1 MKTRDTIM
9 LSGALFI
16 GAALMAAPTHL
27 WSATTAEKAGEK
39 AEKAADRA
47 EKAAD
52 RAEDAVKA
60 APKDDHSNKTGTT
73 KEPIKDSWLTAKTK
87 IALVADGRVKGR
99 QINVETK
106 KGVVM
111 LRGKVDTDE
120 AKTAAEETAKAI
132 DGVKSVKNELQ
143 VVAPAKRDVVE
154 QKDDTITDR
163 VKREINKDQRL
174 KKTNIDV
181 KTNAG
186 VVSLTGEVP
195 DITSSAKASWTA
207 WKVVGV
213 KSVKNDLSLKA
224 KN

>member
-1 MKTRDTIM
+1 MKTGETIM
-9 LSGALFI
+9 LTGALFI
-16 GAALMAAPTHL
+16 AAALMAAPTQL
-27 WSATTAEKAGEK
+27 FAATTAEKAGEK

-52 RAEDAVKA
+52 RAEDASKA
-60 APKDDHSNKTGTT
+60 TPKDDKTSTT
-73 KEPIKDSWLTAKTK
+73 KEPITDSWLTAKTK
-87 IALVADGRVKGR
+87 IALVADARVKGR

-120 AKTAAEETAKAI
+120 AKTAAEETAKGI

-143 VVAPAKRDVVE
+143 VVAPAKREAVE
-154 QKDDTITDR
+154 EKDDIITDR
-163 VKREINKDQRL
+163 VKREINKDAKL
-174 KKTNIDV
+174 KKANIDV

-186 VVSLTGEVP
+186 VVSLSGEVP
-195 DITSSAKASWTA
+195 DITTSAKASWTA

-213 KSVKNDLSLKA
+213 KSVKNDLSI
-224 KN
+224 KNKN

>member
-1 MKTRDTIM
+1 MKTRDTIV

-16 GAALMAAPTHL
+16 AAALMAAPTQL
-27 WSATTAEKAGEK
+27 WAATTAEKAGEK

-52 RAEDAVKA
+52 RAEDASKA
-60 APKDDHSNKTGTT
+60 TPKVDKPSTT
-73 KEPIKDSWLTAKTK
+73 KEPINDSWLTAKTK
-87 IALVADGRVKGR
+87 LALVADARVKGR

-120 AKTAAEETAKAI
+120 AKTAAEDTAKGI

-143 VVAPAKRDVVE
+143 VVAPAKREAVE
-154 QKDDTITDR
+154 EKDDIITER
-163 VKREINKDQRL
+163 VKREINKDAKL
-174 KKTNIDV
+174 KKANIDV

-186 VVSLTGEVP
+186 VVSLSGEIP

-213 KSVKNDLSLKA
+213 KSVKNDLSI
-224 KN
+224 KNKN

>member
-16 GAALMAAPTHL
+16 GAALMAGPTHL
-27 WSATTAEKAGEK
+27 W
-39 AEKAADRA
+39 A

-52 RAEDAVKA
+52 RAEDAVKSDQ
-60 APKDDHSNKTGTT
+60 KDSTKTSTT
-73 KEPIKDSWLTAKTK
+73 KEPINDSWLTAKTK
-87 IALVADGRVKGR
+87 IALVADARVKGR

-106 KGVVM
+106 KGVVI

-120 AKTAAEETAKAI
+120 AKTAAEETAKGI

-174 KKTNIDV
+174 KKANIDV

-213 KSVKNDLSLKA
+213 KTVKNDLSI
-224 KN
+224 KNKN

>member
-1 MKTRDTIM
+1 MKMRDTIM

-16 GAALMAAPTHL
+16 GAALMVAPTHI
-27 WSATTAEKAGEK
+27 WAATTAEKAGEK

-52 RAEDAVKA
+52 RAEDAVKTDH
-60 APKDDHSNKTGTT
+60 KDDHAGKTSTT
-73 KEPIKDSWLTAKTK
+73 KEPITDSWLTAKTK
-87 IALVADGRVKGR
+87 IALFADARVKGR

-106 KGVVM
+106 KGVVI
-111 LRGKVDTDE
+111 LRGKVDNDE
-120 AKTAAEETAKAI
+120 AKSAAEETAKGI

-143 VVAPAKRDVVE
+143 VVAPAKREAVE
-154 QKDDTITDR
+154 QKDETITDR
-163 VKREINKDQRL
+163 VKREINKDAKL
-174 KKTNIDV
+174 KKANIDV

-186 VVSLTGEVP
+186 VVSLSGEIP

-213 KSVKNDLSLKA
+213 KSVKNDLSI
-224 KN
+224 KNKS

>member
-1 MKTRDTIM
+1 MKTPDTIM
-9 LSGALFI
+9 LGGALVI
-16 GAALMAAPTHL
+16 GMALMAGPSHL
-27 WSATTAEKAGEK
+27 WAATTAEKAGEK

-52 RAEDAVKA
+52 RAEDAAKG
-60 APKDDHSNKTGTT
+60 APTGDRSTSTT
-73 KEPIKDSWLTAKTK
+73 KEPVTDSWVTAKTK
-87 IALVADGRVKGR
+87 IALFADARVKGR

-106 KGVVM
+106 KGLVM
-111 LRGKVDTDE
+111 LRGKVDSDE
-120 AKTAAEETAKAI
+120 AKNAAEEIAKSI

-143 VVAPAKRDVVE
+143 VVAPSKREAVE
-154 QKDDTITDR
+154 EKDDAITER
-163 VKREINKDQRL
+163 VKREIAKDSRL
-174 KKTNIDV
+174 SKGSIDV

-213 KSVKNDLSLKA
+213 KFVKNDLSIKD
-224 KN
+224 KS